1 MKTEPRKLGRPTTID
16 GKRRNVFI
24 DDLSW
29 QRAQK
34 LGDGNASEGIRRA
47 LEMTQGASES

>member
-1 MKTEPRKLGRPTTID
+1 MKTEPKKLGRPVTVE

-47 LEMTQGASES
+47 LEMTQGESAS

>member
-1 MKTEPRKLGRPTTID
+1 MTTKTEPKKPGRPSVID

-47 LEMTQGASES
+47 LEHTKSEG